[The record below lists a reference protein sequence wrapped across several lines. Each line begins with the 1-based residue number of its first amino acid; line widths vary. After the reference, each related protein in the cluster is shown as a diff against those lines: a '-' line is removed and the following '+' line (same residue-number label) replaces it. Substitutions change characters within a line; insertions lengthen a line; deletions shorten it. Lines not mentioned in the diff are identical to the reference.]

1 MRTLFTERDDSKRVD
16 TSIDSFHV
24 NKLTLQESYLRIRQ
38 TTAKWRESV
47 EYICNKFYEQQKNG
61 TLPSA
66 SLAKYIDRYKLS
78 KKEEKPT
85 QVKQTSTH
93 DHFKKAIAT
102 KISEHITA
110 VDKLLHEESVK
121 TNQQLSLIVQSLND
135 AGIYDIG
142 DIVKNYRSST
152 QEKVQEYEEEIRR
165 NLLAKYDET
174 LVNLLLNLSKG
185 KRLVSDVVPDIDV
198 PLKKFVP
205 KESKK
210 QTYTFPPHIAG
221 LDASFLELKETLQT
235 AVLTEADAP
244 LIQKLV
250 HSNVLVEEEDLRSFD
265 QSLMQNYKKQ
275 LQLIADARTSAQSE
289 ISFVY
294 ALHAL
299 LEHFTQEHPVWN
311 TLIDS
316 IDAKS
321 ILRVYQLAMRHIRAH
336 KSWLKV
342 AKKSINE
349 VTHVSTIAD
358 NNSVTRISSLV
369 ILECRK
375 HTSARLSSILSKH
388 MKQVKYLSGTLL
400 SLISQPTRAHI
411 DTKYIDFMKDIL
423 QSDTDPNVSSN
434 SSRLALYL
442 VLPPKASFVQD
453 DSIGV
458 ALYEMSTEYLES
470 KTRQT
475 REELKTLFNDQYE
488 NSPQHVIDDS
498 CSIIQDIMTRNH
510 NNSDMAKIVMD
521 TTRLADDTIPIVLYE
536 DIQTKQ
542 EETMLYYKSL
552 IEEPTPTVH
561 EKKRG
566 IEELRDELFEYLE
579 YLCGNNTNYH
589 AETDESILDERMKL
603 LAYDF
608 TRIKLYRYVIRS
620 KAFTAPDT
628 VTLISS
634 RCNRWY
640 KDATPMKQYDL
651 YKKMYRRV
659 HYAWKQDRVERYEQ
673 LVRTCVSQLLRAKY
687 TTLLQEPTRIELL
700 RESIKMSENEY
711 KQWRDLTGLVV
722 EIMKHI

>member
-1 MRTLFTERDDSKRVD
+1 MLLNT
-16 TSIDSFHV
+16 FHV
-24 NKLTLQESYLRIRQ
+24 NKLTLQESYLRIHQ

-47 EYICNKFYEQQKNG
+47 EYICTKFNEQQKNG
-61 TLPSA
+61 TLPSV

-93 DHFKKAIAT
+93 DHFRKVIAT

-198 PLKKFVP
+198 PLKKFIP
-205 KESKK
+205 KETKK
-210 QTYTFPPHIAG
+210 QTYTFPPHIAS

-250 HSNVLVEEEDLRSFD
+250 QSKVLVEEEDLRSFD
-265 QSLMQNYKKQ
+265 QALMQNYKKQ

-294 ALHAL
+294 TLHAL
-299 LEHFTQEHPVWN
+299 LEHFTREHPVWN
-311 TLIDS
+311 TLIES

-321 ILRVYQLAMRHIRAH
+321 VLRVYQLAMRHVRAH
-336 KSWLKV
+336 KSWLRV
-342 AKKSINE
+342 AKKSIDE

-400 SLISQPTRAHI
+400 SLISQPTKVHA
-411 DTKYIDFMKDIL
+411 DTKYINFMKDIL
-423 QSDTDPNVSSN
+423 QSEIDPNSSN

-442 VLPPKASFVQD
+442 VLPPTASFVQD

-458 ALYEMSTEYLES
+458 ALYEMSTEYLER

-475 REELKTLFNDQYE
+475 REELSTLFNNEYE
-488 NSPQHVIDDS
+488 NSFQHVIDNS
-498 CSIIQDIMTRNH
+498 CSIIQDIMTKNH
-510 NNSDMAKIVMD
+510 NKSDMAKIVMD
-521 TTRLADDTIPIVLYE
+521 TNRLADDTIPRILFE

-542 EETMLYYKSL
+542 EEMRLYYKSL
-552 IEEPTPTVH
+552 IEETTILH
-561 EKKRG
+561 EKKKG
-566 IEELRDELFEYLE
+566 IAELRDELFEYLE
-579 YLCGNNTNYH
+579 YLCGNNANYH
-589 AETDESILDERMKL
+589 AETDEPILEERMKL

-608 TRIKLYRYVIRS
+608 TRIKLYQYIIRS

-628 VTLISS
+628 VALVSS

-659 HYAWKQDRVERYEQ
+659 HYAWKQDRVKRYEQ
-673 LVRTCVSQLLRAKY
+673 LVRTCVPQLLRAKY
-687 TTLLQEPTRIELL
+687 TTLLQERTRIELL
-700 RESIKMSENEY
+700 QESIKMSENEY
-711 KQWRDLTGLVV
+711 KQWRDLAGLVV